1 MALRPRA
8 DPSGWTPSLSRARAA
23 PTPLW
28 RSGRARGEA
37 GRLGAGR
44 RRGRR
49 KAVRDVAHVG
59 IESVLVAGRGPAAC
73 AVVAACSRLDVK
85 TVAVHSEADRNAR
98 HVRLA
103 DDAILLG
110 PAPAAESYLAVDRI
124 VEAARRS
131 GARAVL
137 PVPPALAGNA
147 RLAGAVVAAGLTWV
161 GPSAAVLER
170 LSAAGGSAAEAGT
183 GAPPRRAVTVQLR
196 STLPPGQGGRVTG
209 QLPRSGRHAAGGRG
223 VEVVAVSG
231 YDPGDRL
238 DRWYDALL
246 ATVSAGA
253 RDTATAARAVS
264 DVLDAV
270 PEVGVPH
277 DGAEACAVLERL
289 ASGSPASE
297 T

>member
-1 MALRPRA
+1 
-8 DPSGWTPSLSRARAA
+8 
-23 PTPLW
+23 
-28 RSGRARGEA
+28 
-37 GRLGAGR
+37 
-44 RRGRR
+44 
-49 KAVRDVAHVG
+49 
-59 IESVLVAGRGPAAC
+59 
-73 AVVAACSRLDVK
+73 
-85 TVAVHSEADRNAR
+85 
-98 HVRLA
+98 
-103 DDAILLG
+103 
-110 PAPAAESYLAVDRI
+110 
-124 VEAARRS
+124 
-131 GARAVL
+131 
-137 PVPPALAGNA
+137 VPPALAGNA

-170 LSAAGGSAAEAGT
+170 LGGDGVEPASERGFLALVTNGGLRCTTPVSRDRAAGIARVSWTPDEPFELPPAAKRLPEVGWRGLVTVGIAPDGELAEVAAGFSLDMTVLERAHGVDAVDLALRSAAGDPAAESRV

-209 QLPRSGRHAAGGRG
+209 RLPRTDRDTGAGRG

-277 DGAEACAVLERL
+277 DGPQVCAVLERL
-289 ASGSPASE
+289 ASGRIG
-297 T
+297 